1 MKDIFDKC
9 NLGDL
14 KLNSRI
20 IRTGTWETETEDG
33 GFLKNSVY
41 DKYEAIAGSGVGAI
55 VSEIFALDHKDR
67 FYPYS
72 TNQNYRGFIKEYK
85 MITDIVHK
93 YLQTLCPCSPSTVTR
108 FVCMQDP
115 LLHGQ

>member
-33 GFLKNSVY
+33 GFLKNSQTRTIE
-41 DKYEAIAGSGVGAI
+41 DLLK
-55 VSEIFALDHKDR
+55 
-67 FYPYS
+67 
-72 TNQNYRGFIKEYK
+72 NIK
-85 MITDIVHK
+85 
-93 YLQTLCPCSPSTVTR
+93 
-108 FVCMQDP
+108 
-115 LLHGQ
+115 